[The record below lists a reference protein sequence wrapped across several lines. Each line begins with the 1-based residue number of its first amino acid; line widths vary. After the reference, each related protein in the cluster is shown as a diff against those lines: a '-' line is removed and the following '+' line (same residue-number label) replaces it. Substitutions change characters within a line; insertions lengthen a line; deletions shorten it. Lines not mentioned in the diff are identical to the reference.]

1 MSDIQSL
8 IIASAI
14 AIPIILIL
22 KPMFVRSKI
31 PHASGEKFFT
41 GHTDKILAD
50 PINAMKQL
58 REKYGSLYSINYL
71 GKKVFIFGKEW
82 MDELFKNK
90 ELEFN
95 EALNE
100 TFLVFEAIGISRAMH
115 DPKLSIP
122 KMVRSLITPYLK
134 SYSTRIYDQINLVE
148 KEILKDKDSSLVTV
162 PSDIMRRM
170 VVKASSNIMLGSRL
184 SEDEE
189 VIDAFYNFPI
199 NVEHSVFSKLKYAKY
214 PIVGRLYAKFLLR
227 KEKVHLPYHK
237 LFFGKI
243 SEEVATR
250 KSEENVKGYQKPN
263 DLLQRFLDEG
273 FNIEDITLLVA
284 SLVFAS
290 VVTTTNNSTLAL
302 YDLVTYPEYYNELY
316 EEQLQIKKE
325 FGDDISPDIV
335 SKMLKLN
342 SFIREAMRFRLE
354 AINNFRIVKSD
365 WILSNGIVIPKGSFI
380 AVDSTSLHFDNE
392 LQDGNAYEFKPF
404 RHYEKGKLATKTEP
418 QNLSFG
424 FGTHACPGRFLA
436 IQEISTILSVL
447 IRSYKISTQD
457 GKPHP
462 YMVKPAQ
469 FDLPK
474 GEPLIFSK
482 IYD

>member
-1 MSDIQSL
+1 MSDIQFL
-8 IIASAI
+8 IIALAI
-14 AIPIILIL
+14 AIPLTLIL
-22 KPMFVRSKI
+22 KPIFVRSKI
-31 PHASGEKFFT
+31 PHASGGKFFT
-41 GHTDKILAD
+41 GHTDNIISD
-50 PINAMKQL
+50 PVNAMKEL
-58 REKYGSLYSINYL
+58 REKYGSLYSVNYL

-95 EALNE
+95 EAVNE
-100 TFLVFEAIGISRAMH
+100 TFLFFEAVGILKTMH

-148 KEILKDKDSSLVTV
+148 KEILKGKDSSLVIV

-189 VIDAFYNFPI
+189 VIDAFYKFPVKAEYSI
-199 NVEHSVFSKLKYAKY
+199 FSKLKYAKY
-214 PIVGRLYAKFLLR
+214 PIFGRLYARFLLR
-227 KEKVHLPYHK
+227 KEKFHLPYHK
-237 LFFGKI
+237 LFFDKI
-243 SEEVATR
+243 SEEIATR
-250 KSEENVKGYQKPN
+250 KSEENVEGYQKPN
-263 DLLQRFLDEG
+263 DLLQRLLDEG
-273 FNIEDITLLVA
+273 FNIEDITLLVI

-302 YDLVTYPEYYNELY
+302 YDMVTYPEYYNELY

-325 FGDDISPDIV
+325 FGDDISPNAV
-335 SKMLKLN
+335 SNMLKLN
-342 SFIREAMRFRLE
+342 SFIRETMRFRLE
-354 AINNFRIVKSD
+354 PITSFRITKSD
-365 WILSNGIVIPKGSFI
+365 WVLSNGVAIPKGSFT
-380 AVDSTSLHFDNE
+380 AVDSTSLHFDKG
-392 LQDGNAYEFKPF
+392 LQDGDAHEFKPF

-418 QNLSFG
+418 QFLSFG

-436 IQEISTILSVL
+436 IQEISTILSVI
-447 IRSYKISTQD
+447 IRNYKISTQD
-457 GKPHP
+457 GKSHP
-462 YMVKPAQ
+462 YMVKPGQ
-469 FDLPK
+469 FELPK

-482 IYD
+482 INS